1 MIKALAI
8 EFQKTKHR
16 KTLLIV
22 AAMFLV
28 QTLWFSWGLSDMDAH
43 DLEQGWEMCFF
54 QFSILNSI
62 ILPVVAA
69 VIASRICDIEH
80 KGQTFRQLETLIPAG
95 RLFDEKFIFE
105 SLYILAATL
114 LQTIYII
121 VLGLIKG
128 FAGPPPMTMVGY
140 YFLFT
145 TSVNLTILLLQHTL
159 SILFANQMISLTV
172 GLLGGLTGIFLLYLP
187 EIVSNFLIWGYY
199 GVLLFIRMDWN
210 RATRIVNYYY
220 VPANWTGFFILVGM
234 FCLIYLIGRRLF
246 TRKDI

>member
-1 MIKALAI
+1 
-8 EFQKTKHR
+8 
-16 KTLLIV
+16 
-22 AAMFLV
+22 
-28 QTLWFSWGLSDMDAH
+28 MDAH

-128 FAGPPPMTMVGY
+128 FIGPPPMAMVGY

-234 FCLIYLIGRRLF
+234 FCLIYFIGRRLF